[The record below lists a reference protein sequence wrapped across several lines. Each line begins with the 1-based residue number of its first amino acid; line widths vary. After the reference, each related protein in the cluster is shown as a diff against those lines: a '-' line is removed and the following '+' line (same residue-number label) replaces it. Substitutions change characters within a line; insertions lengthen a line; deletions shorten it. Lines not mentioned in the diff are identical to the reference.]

1 MLVLHVSMQYLLGN
15 FLEYKIKTKTAAA
28 KKPNVSTPSSPKNKS
43 VAEKLLKQQEEAAKK
58 NK

>member
-1 MLVLHVSMQYLLGN
+1 M
-15 FLEYKIKTKTAAA
+15 IKTKTAAA

-58 NK
+58 AK